1 MAIYPIR
8 PISAAEF
15 PAFQSVGIAAFNSN
29 WPVDEALALERKTF
43 EPERSLAAFDG
54 EQMVGTALAFTF
66 GLTVPGGCVAAA
78 GISGVSVL
86 PTYRRRGILSALM
99 RRQLADVS
107 AGNEPVAALFASESG
122 IYRRYGYGVASEQ
135 YDFKIRAGQHR
146 LADPVA
152 SRPIAAEARV
162 AAEAVPAEAGV
173 PESGALTF
181 RLANPPE
188 VLSELKRVYDIVRA
202 GRPGML
208 TRSEQWWEAVVSDPP
223 FLREGQS
230 PLCCVIA
237 ADDAGARAYALYTG
251 KPNWGD
257 DSLPAHELTVR
268 ELFAVD
274 PQARAALWHH
284 LLSRDLV
291 SDVVAWRRPID
302 DPLLHLLANRRDAR
316 PRASDGLWIRL
327 IDLPAALT
335 QRRYCGPVDVVI
347 DVTDPLL
354 PANSG
359 RWRLRAD
366 GFAGAEPPTCE
377 RTSAQ
382 ADVALGIADIGATY
396 LGGTRLGT
404 LAGAGL
410 VTERRPGTLAPL
422 SAALSWDPLPWS
434 PRSF

>member
-1 MAIYPIR
+1 MATYPIR
-8 PISAAEF
+8 PISAAEL
-15 PAFQSVGIAAFNSN
+15 PAFHAVSDQAFNST
-29 WPVDEALALERKTF
+29 WPVDEMLALEGKIF
-43 EPERSLAAFDG
+43 EPERSLVAFDG
-54 EQMVGTALAFTF
+54 AQMVGTALAYTF
-66 GLTVPGGCVAAA
+66 GLTVPGGSVDAA

-99 RRQLADVS
+99 RRQLADIS
-107 AGNEPVAALFASESG
+107 AGSEPVAALFASESA

-135 YDFKIRAGQHR
+135 YDFRIRAGQRR
-146 LADPVA
+146 LADPA
-152 SRPIAAEARV
+152 P
-162 AAEAVPAEAGV
+162 GV
-173 PESGALTF
+173 QESGALTL
-181 RLANPPE
+181 RLASPPE
-188 VLSELKRVYDIVRA
+188 AVKELERVFDVVRA

-208 TRSEQWWEAVVSDPP
+208 TRTAQWWEVLVADPT
-223 FLREGQS
+223 FMREGHS
-230 PLCCVIA
+230 PLRCVIA
-237 ADDAGARAYALYTG
+237 ADGAGARGYALYTA
-251 KPNWGD
+251 KPIWGD
-257 DSLPAHELTVR
+257 DSIPAHELAVR

-274 PQARAALWHH
+274 PAARAVLWQH

-291 SDVVAWRRPID
+291 SEVAARMRPAD
-302 DPLLHLLANRRDAR
+302 DPLLHLLADRRDAR

-335 QRRYCGPVDVVI
+335 KRRYACPVDVVI

-359 RWRLRAD
+359 RWRLQAG
-366 GFAGAEPPTCE
+366 GFTGAQPPTCE
-377 RTSAQ
+377 RTSAE
-382 ADVALGIADIGATY
+382 ADVAVGIADISAAY

-434 PRSF
+434 PMLF